1 MLSKTVMT
9 FKKEINMCT
18 FINGNIYVKSTS
30 PLKEDNAKPFPLYKK
45 PVFIETLK
53 LAEPPWLES

>member
-1 MLSKTVMT
+1 MT